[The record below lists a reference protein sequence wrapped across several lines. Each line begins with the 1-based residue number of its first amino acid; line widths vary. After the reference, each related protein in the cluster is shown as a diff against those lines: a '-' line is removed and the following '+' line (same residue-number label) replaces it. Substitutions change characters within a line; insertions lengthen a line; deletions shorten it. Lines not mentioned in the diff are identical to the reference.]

1 MEYETSWF
9 RSDWNLVKLSRQ
21 ESRKTTVSE
30 SVSWSDTKENESRQ
44 ARVSQ
49 TSRHDDCRD
58 NDEAKIQVH
67 NWILA
72 KVKYLT
78 KYI

>member
-1 MEYETSWF
+1 M
-9 RSDWNLVKLSRQ
+9 
-21 ESRKTTVSE
+21 SE